1 MAKLPMKSRLV
12 QILSEQKEA
21 WDYELITKLLAEYGK
36 SGDYWKW
43 MARFWMAELSCGGIF
58 SIVDVAADDGK
69 RFEKGKV
76 LYRYSLTDFG
86 QARVNELLGA

>member
-1 MAKLPMKSRLV
+1 MTKLPMKSRLV

-21 WDYELITKLLAEYGK
+21 WDYELVTKLLAEYGK

-58 SIVDVAADDGK
+58 NIVDIAADDGK
-69 RFEKGKV
+69 HFESGKV
-76 LYRYSLTDFG
+76 LYRYNLTDFG
-86 QARVNELLGA
+86 KARVSELLEA

>member
-1 MAKLPMKSRLV
+1 
-12 QILSEQKEA
+12 
-21 WDYELITKLLAEYGK
+21 
-36 SGDYWKW
+36 

-86 QARVNELLGA
+86 QARVNELLGLKMFHIDGVWAFAGADYVYLALVLLLDLLALYIGRTFTRKI